1 MSKEPGVCVCVCVC
15 VCLVDHANSS
25 QGSPSGH
32 HTQVTGAKLDK
43 ISDFASLQI
52 NLNGVIHL
60 DEGIRVADGVNIMG
74 YQMRDSF
81 CAHKDHSLFAQLVL
95 GLSGVIR

>member
-1 MSKEPGVCVCVCVC
+1 MSLSAG
-15 VCLVDHANSS
+15 DHANSS

-60 DEGIRVADGVNIMG
+60 DEGIRVVDGASIMG
-74 YQMRDSF
+74 FQMRDSF
-81 CAHKDHSLFAQLVL
+81 FCCLLYTSDAADEVD
-95 GLSGVIR
+95 VV